1 MDPTRVVIIGGGLAG
16 MVIAHELAKKR
27 VSTVL
32 LEADQRLGGKAGARP
47 SSQDSNIFEE
57 HGYHII
63 PAWYVNFRNL
73 LRELDVDQHLIDFD
87 RVHYL
92 RRRGFPR
99 FNTLLEP
106 NYPRNFIHNVF
117 RFGLVHWSVQFLS
130 LYASLDLASQHFKK
144 RAVLDRISVTG
155 FLRSRWYRTEDV
167 AALQNQHILQ
177 ASSIAS
183 YQIGAMT
190 ARRVLASYYKCGSP
204 FHSVLDSDLQTTV
217 IGPLSRKLQNS
228 GVDIRLQQ
236 TVKRL
241 KIDQD
246 CVVGLVLQQGKV
258 FEGKD
263 KDIYVIATPPD
274 VAYSCVDGEVIAA
287 EDRNTNDDAD
297 EKRLSDL
304 VHLEQTPMAS
314 ILLYLKRKVTNI
326 PREHVVLYKSR
337 YQLSFVDISQTWKSQ
352 NGSPTFD
359 RTVLSG
365 IASAYAPLK
374 TLREEEAKKVLLKE
388 LEEYLQIEQVDIERF
403 EIQTNVTRQMFL
415 NTIGS
420 WSYRPSTK
428 TRLRNLYIA
437 GDYCR
442 SQADLTTMEG
452 CVQAAI
458 NTASHVLYVLGCN
471 SERRDLR
478 ATPIPTPC
486 RRCMRVMYW
495 LASPIAALVWVIA
508 LLRGRETNEPRDISQ
523 VRDRRASWRAHHKQ
537 L

>member
-1 MDPTRVVIIGGGLAG
+1 MDPRRVVIIGGGLAG
-16 MVIAHELAKKR
+16 MVIANELAKKH
-27 VSTVL
+27 VSVVL
-32 LEADQRLGGKAGARP
+32 LESAQRLGGKAGAQP
-47 SSQDSNIFEE
+47 SCQDRNVFEE

-73 LRELDVDQHLIDFD
+73 LRELGVDQHLIDFH

-92 RRRGFPR
+92 RRRSFPR

-106 NYPRNFIHNVF
+106 DYPRNFIHNVF
-117 RFGLVHWSVQFLS
+117 RFGLVHWSVQLLI

-144 RAVLDRISVTG
+144 RAILDRISVTG

-167 AALQNQHILQ
+167 ADLQNQHILQ
-177 ASSIAS
+177 ASSIPG
-183 YQIGAMT
+183 YHIGAMT

-204 FHSVLDSDLQTTV
+204 FHSVLDNDLQTMV
-217 IGPLSRKLQNS
+217 IEPLHRKLQES
-228 GVDIRLQQ
+228 RVDIRLQQ
-236 TVKRL
+236 TISKL
-241 KIDQD
+241 KIDRD
-246 CVVGLVLQQGKV
+246 RVVGLVLQQGRI

-263 KDIYVIATPPD
+263 NDIYVITIPPD
-274 VAYSCVDGEVIAA
+274 VVYSFVDEEVIAA
-287 EDRNTNDDAD
+287 EDLNTNDDAD

-304 VHLEQTPMAS
+304 VYLEQTPMAS
-314 ILLYLKRKVTNI
+314 ILLYFRRKIANL

-337 YQLSFVDISQTWKSQ
+337 YQLSFVDISQIWKSQ
-352 NGSPTFD
+352 NGAPVYD

-374 TLREEEAKKVLLKE
+374 TLREEEAKKVLLNE
-388 LEEYLQIEQVDIERF
+388 LGEYLEIEQADIERL
-403 EIQTNVTRQMFL
+403 EIQSNVTRQMFL
-415 NTIGS
+415 NTIGC
-420 WSYRPSTK
+420 WSYRPKTK

-452 CVQAAI
+452 CVEAAI
-458 NTASHVLYVLGCN
+458 NTASHVLCVLGGN
-471 SERRDLR
+471 TEGNDLR

-495 LASPIAALVWVIA
+495 LASPVAALAWVIA
-508 LLRGRETNEPRDISQ
+508 LLRGPETD
-523 VRDRRASWRAHHKQ
+523 DRRSLVRTQQQAARHFTG
-537 L
+537 